1 MAADKKPIEKRS
13 LYLWE
18 SVFSCEFVSDE
29 LLVVS
34 TIPYCLFPIAYCL
47 LPIAHCLLP
56 IAHCLLP
63 IAHCLLPIHY

>member
-18 SVFSCEFVSDE
+18 SVVSCEFVSDE

-34 TIPYCLFPIAYCL
+34 TIAYCPLPIAYCPFTIDL
-47 LPIAHCLLP
+47 LIIDPSW
-56 IAHCLLP
+56 
-63 IAHCLLPIHY
+63 